1 MKSRRIGVA
10 ALLVLATLLWVA
22 AGFSLWAKRQALDT
36 DNWVNTSSE
45 LLEDEEIRTALG
57 TFIVNELFQSAEVQ
71 TRIEDALPTQLQPL
85 AGPAAAGLKEVAQRS
100 APDLLG
106 SAPALQAWET
116 ANEVA
121 HSKLLAV
128 LEGNL
133 QDQGV
138 ALELKTLFQ
147 QIADSTGLPSDLA
160 DRLPPEVASLQVVKP
175 DELETAQEAVDL
187 FQTLVWVL
195 VVLAVLAFAGAI
207 ALSPDR
213 RRTVVTVGG
222 CLVFAGVAIFAF
234 RRLAENAVVDALA
247 DSPNASAIGDNVWE
261 ISTSLLGEVAQG
273 TLLFGLFVMA
283 GAWLAG
289 AGRRATALRRVS
301 AYALREHPGWTRAAL
316 GAANPAAGDLG
327 ARALDPALLDDPHLH
342 GPRVRVARVA
352 APAHRGGVP
361 RPAAATAALAAAARP
376 GRRRPGERARAA
388 RRPARAWRAR
398 PGRVRTREGGAPG
411 GRCES
416 IGREESEWPRSAP
429 CS

>member
-10 ALLVLATLLWVA
+10 ALLVLATLLWTA
-22 AGFSLWAKRQALDT
+22 AGFSVWAKRQALDT

-71 TRIEDALPTQLQPL
+71 SRLEERLPTQLQPL

-106 SAPALQAWET
+106 SAPALQAWEK

-121 HSKLLAV
+121 HSKLVAV

-133 QDQGV
+133 RDQGV

-147 QIADSTGLPSDLA
+147 QVADSTGLPPDLA
-160 DRLPPEVASLQVVKP
+160 DRLPPEVASLQVAKP
-175 DELETAQEAVDL
+175 DKLETAQEAVDL
-187 FQTLVWVL
+187 FETLVWVL
-195 VVLAVLAFAGAI
+195 IALAVLAFAGAI
-207 ALSPDR
+207 ALSADR

-234 RRLAENAVVDALA
+234 RRLAEKAVVNALA
-247 DSPNASAIGDNVWE
+247 DSPNASAIGDDVWE

-273 TLLFGLFVMA
+273 TLLFGLFVIA

-289 AGRRATALRRVS
+289 AGRRATALRRGS
-301 AYALREHPGWTRAAL
+301 AYALREHPGWVRAAF
-316 GAANPAAGDLG
+316 GALILLLVIWGPVPWTQRFWTILIFTVLAFAWLEWLRRRTLEEFPDQPPPRRPSLRLPGRGRGGRAGELERLADLRERG
-327 ARALDPALLDDPHLH
+327 VLDQAEFEREKAALL
-342 GPRVRVARVA
+342 A
-352 APAHRGGVP
+352 
-361 RPAAATAALAAAARP
+361 
-376 GRRRPGERARAA
+376 
-388 RRPARAWRAR
+388 
-398 PGRVRTREGGAPG
+398 GGASP
-411 GRCES
+411 
-416 IGREESEWPRSAP
+416 
-429 CS
+429 